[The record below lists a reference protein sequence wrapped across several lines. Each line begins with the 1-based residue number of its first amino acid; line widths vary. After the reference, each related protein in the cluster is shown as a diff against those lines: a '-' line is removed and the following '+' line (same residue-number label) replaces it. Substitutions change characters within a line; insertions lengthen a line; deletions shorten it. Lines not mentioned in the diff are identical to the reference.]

1 MFLIARIDSSTGWE
15 ADWLVSLSPK
25 ADQVEVTRVRRN
37 ARRLKLEK
45 DAQSVRNMVARIAP
59 EDIWEVVEV

>member
-15 ADWLVSLSPK
+15 SDWLVSLWPK

-37 ARRLKLEK
+37 ARRFKLEK

-59 EDIWEVVEV
+59 EEIWEVVEV